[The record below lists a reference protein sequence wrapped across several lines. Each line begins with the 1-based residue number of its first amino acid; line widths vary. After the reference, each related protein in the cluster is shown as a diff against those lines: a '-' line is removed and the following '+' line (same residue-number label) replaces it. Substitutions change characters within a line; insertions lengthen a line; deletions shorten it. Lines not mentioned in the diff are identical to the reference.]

1 MNENPT
7 KIENISAKIVSY
19 IFHPLLMP
27 TIGLY
32 IFFHSGTY
40 LETIN
45 NEAKNFL
52 YLILG
57 FSTCVLP
64 VLSLPVFIYR
74 RLIKNIEMDA
84 RNERI
89 IPAIFT
95 LLFYFLGYYLLK
107 NIPMPNILLAYISSV
122 VAIAS
127 LALLITIWW
136 KISFHTLAI
145 GGIIGALIALSLRLE
160 ADTQYYI
167 MISLILAG
175 VISSARLRLN
185 AHNYLQV
192 VTGFILGLT
201 IVFSFVFF
209 S

>member
-1 MNENPT
+1 MNKNPT
-7 KIENISAKIVSY
+7 KIENLSSKIISY

-32 IFFHSGTY
+32 FFFNSGTY

-52 YLILG
+52 YLIVG
-57 FSTCVLP
+57 FSTCILP
-64 VLSLPVFIYR
+64 ILSLPVFIYR
-74 RLIKNIEMDA
+74 RLIKNIEMDV

-89 IPAIFT
+89 IPAIFA

-145 GGIIGALIALSLRLE
+145 GGIIGALIALSLRLD
-160 ADTQYYI
+160 ADIQYYI
-167 MISLILAG
+167 MFSLILAG
-175 VISSARLRLN
+175 FVATARLRLN

-192 VTGFILGLT
+192 VAGFVLGLSV
-201 IVFSFVFF
+201 VFSFVYF

>member
-1 MNENPT
+1 MNEVPT
-7 KIENISAKIVSY
+7 RTEKICTTVVSY

-32 IFFHSGTY
+32 LFFNSGTY

-45 NEAKNFL
+45 GEAKTFL
-52 YLILG
+52 YLIIG
-57 FSTCVLP
+57 FSTCILP
-64 VLSLPVFIYR
+64 ILSLPVFIYR

-84 RNERI
+84 RSERV
-89 IPAIFT
+89 IPAIFA
-95 LLFYFLGYYLLK
+95 LLFYFLGYYFLK
-107 NIPMPNILLAYISSV
+107 SLPMPKILLAYISAV

-145 GGIIGALIALSLRLE
+145 GGIAGALIALSLRLD
-160 ADTQYYI
+160 ADIQYFI
-167 MISLILAG
+167 MFSIILAG
-175 VISSARLRLN
+175 IISTARLRLN

-192 VTGFILGLT
+192 ITGFVLGLT
-201 IVFSFVFF
+201 VVFSFVYF

>member
-7 KIENISAKIVSY
+7 KIEKISAKIVSY
-19 IFHPLLMP
+19 LLHPLLMP

-32 IFFHSGTY
+32 LFFNSGTY

-45 NEAKNFL
+45 NDAKNFL
-52 YLILG
+52 YLIIG
-57 FSTCVLP
+57 FSTCILP
-64 VLSLPVFIYR
+64 ILSLPVFIYR

-89 IPAIFT
+89 IPTIFA

-127 LALLITIWW
+127 MALLITIWW

-145 GGIIGALIALSLRLE
+145 GGIVGALIALSLRLNT
-160 ADTQYYI
+160 DIQYFI
-167 MISLILAG
+167 MISIILAG
-175 VISSARLRLN
+175 FIATSRLSLKV
-185 AHNYLQV
+185 HNYLQV
-192 VTGFILGLT
+192 VTGFVLGLT
-201 IVFSFVFF
+201 VVFSFVYF